1 MPYAEGA
8 LLHIRQ
14 PATPWE
20 LGEGVVAGPSL
31 PDPPTPS
38 TFAVP
43 KALAVEYSLKIIYT
57 AILANSK
64 LKF

>member
-1 MPYAEGA
+1 M
-8 LLHIRQ
+8 
-14 PATPWE
+14 
-20 LGEGVVAGPSL
+20 AGPSPL
-31 PDPPTPS
+31 TPTPS